1 MKWLC
6 LCVHILNS
14 SVRCSRDVFYI
25 AMPPILAN
33 ITYRRREKTPC
44 ATASVCVV
52 HCKLLRSAVIF
63 VYATDKANNVIQNLK
78 NRYPNKDTTIGLLNI
93 DSFRFAMSRIFMLSD
108 QTNHAVVGN
117 AKFSCLFNQQ
127 VIIEFHINQ
136 NIFRTR
142 RAAT

>member
-1 MKWLC
+1 MCTHFKFF
-6 LCVHILNS
+6 S
-14 SVRCSRDVFYI
+14 SVFARCVLYCDATDLSEY
-25 AMPPILAN
+25 N
-33 ITYRRREKTPC
+33 IKRRREKTPC

-52 HCKLLRSAVIF
+52 RCKFLRSAVIF
-63 VYATDKANNVIQNLK
+63 VYATDKAINVIQNLK

-136 NIFRTR
+136 YIFRIR